1 MTGGP
6 ECAATGRGHH
16 GHRRDGPRPL
26 AVAPVGIAT

>member
-16 GHRRDGPRPL
+16 GHRDEVPRPL
-26 AVAPVGIAT
+26 AIASAEIAT